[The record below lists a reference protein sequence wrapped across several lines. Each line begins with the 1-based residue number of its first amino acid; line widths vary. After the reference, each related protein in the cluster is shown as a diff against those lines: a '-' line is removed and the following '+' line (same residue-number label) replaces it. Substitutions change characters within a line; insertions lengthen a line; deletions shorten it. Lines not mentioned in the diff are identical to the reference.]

1 MKLHFSRKLLGIP
14 YAVFLIFFVII
25 PMLVIL
31 FYAFTDKEMHL
42 SFGNFIQFFS
52 DPTKLSTIVY
62 SLVIAFITTAVC
74 LLIAYPVA
82 YILARSKMKKKFVI
96 LLLFV
101 TPMWINFVLR
111 INAIRELLAWI
122 GLLGEANY
130 FNTIFGM
137 VYDFLPFMILPLYT
151 TMLKIDE
158 SLYEASADLG
168 GGAFTT
174 FTRVTLPLSMPGV
187 ASGITMVFLPSMTNY
202 VVSDML
208 GNSKVTIIG
217 KFIYEY
223 FGTNWHMGSMVAL
236 VLLIVVFLST
246 WLTGGFREDETVRG
260 QICEQKSSCNQMYQ
274 GSVYRD
280 RAPSAVCSHSAARRL
295 QLHRH
300 RRHRNFGR
308 IFL

>member
-1 MKLHFSRKLLGIP
+1 MRLRFSRKMLGIP
-14 YAVFLIFFVII
+14 YAVFLLFFVII

-42 SFGNFIQFFS
+42 SFENFIRFFS

-62 SLVIAFITTAVC
+62 SLVIGLITTVVC
-74 LLIAYPVA
+74 LVIAYPVA

-111 INAIRELLAWI
+111 VNAIRELLNWM

-151 TMLKIDE
+151 TLLKIDE

-168 GGAFTT
+168 GNAFTA
-174 FTRVTLPLSMPGV
+174 FTRITLPLSMPGI

-236 VLLIVVFLST
+236 VLLIVVLLST
-246 WLTGGFREDETVRG
+246 WLTGGLKEENNARG
-260 QICEQKSSCNQMYQ
+260 TT
-274 GSVYRD
+274 
-280 RAPSAVCSHSAARRL
+280 L
-295 QLHRH
+295 
-300 RRHRNFGR
+300 
-308 IFL
+308 

>member
-1 MKLHFSRKLLGIP
+1 
-14 YAVFLIFFVII
+14 
-25 PMLVIL
+25 
-31 FYAFTDKEMHL
+31 
-42 SFGNFIQFFS
+42 
-52 DPTKLSTIVY
+52 
-62 SLVIAFITTAVC
+62 
-74 LLIAYPVA
+74 
-82 YILARSKMKKKFVI
+82 MKKKFVI

-111 INAIRELLAWI
+111 VNAIRELLNWV

-168 GGAFTT
+168 ANSVTT
-174 FTRVTLPLSMPGV
+174 FVRVTLPLSAPGIV
-187 ASGITMVFLPSMTNY
+187 SGITMVFLPSMTNY

-223 FGTNWHMGSMVAL
+223 FGSNWHMGSMVAL
-236 VLLIVVFLST
+236 ILLIVVFLST
-246 WLTGGFREDETVRG
+246 WLTGGFREDEPARG
-260 QICEQKSSCNQMYQ
+260 SS
-274 GSVYRD
+274 
-280 RAPSAVCSHSAARRL
+280 L
-295 QLHRH
+295 
-300 RRHRNFGR
+300 
-308 IFL
+308 

>member
-1 MKLHFSRKLLGIP
+1 MRLRFSRKTLGIP
-14 YAVFLIFFVII
+14 YAAFLLFFVII
-25 PMLVIL
+25 PMLVII
-31 FYAFTDKEMHL
+31 FYAFTDKEMHI
-42 SFGNFIQFFS
+42 SFENFIRFFS

-62 SLVIAFITTAVC
+62 SLVIALITTAVC

-111 INAIRELLAWI
+111 VNAIRELLNWI

-151 TMLKIDE
+151 TLLKIDE

-168 GGAFTT
+168 GNTFTT
-174 FTRVTLPLSMPGV
+174 FTRITLPLSMPGI

-236 VLLIVVFLST
+236 ILLIVVFLST
-246 WLTGGFREDETVRG
+246 WLTGGFKEESTARG
-260 QICEQKSSCNQMYQ
+260 TNN
-274 GSVYRD
+274 
-280 RAPSAVCSHSAARRL
+280 L
-295 QLHRH
+295 
-300 RRHRNFGR
+300 
-308 IFL
+308 

>member
-1 MKLHFSRKLLGIP
+1 MRLRFSRKTLGIP
-14 YAVFLIFFVII
+14 YAIFLLFFVII
-25 PMLVIL
+25 PMLVII
-31 FYAFTDKEMHL
+31 FYAFTDKEMHI
-42 SFGNFIQFFS
+42 SFDNFVRFFS

-62 SLVIAFITTAVC
+62 SLVIALITTAVC

-111 INAIRELLAWI
+111 VNAIRELLNWV

-151 TMLKIDE
+151 TLLKIDE

-168 GGAFTT
+168 GNGFTT
-174 FTRVTLPLSMPGV
+174 FTRITLPLSMPGI

-236 VLLIVVFLST
+236 ILLIVVFLST
-246 WLTGGFREDETVRG
+246 WLTGGVKEENTVRG
-260 QICEQKSSCNQMYQ
+260 ANI
-274 GSVYRD
+274 
-280 RAPSAVCSHSAARRL
+280 
-295 QLHRH
+295 
-300 RRHRNFGR
+300 
-308 IFL
+308 

>member
-1 MKLHFSRKLLGIP
+1 MRLRFSRKMLGIP
-14 YAVFLIFFVII
+14 YAVFLVFFVLL

-62 SLVIAFITTAVC
+62 SLVIALITTAVC
-74 LLIAYPVA
+74 LAIAYPVA
-82 YILARSKMKKKFVI
+82 YILARSKMKKKFI
-96 LLLFV
+96 LLLLFV

-111 INAIRELLAWI
+111 INAIRELLSWV

-151 TMLKIDE
+151 TLLKIDE

-168 GGAFTT
+168 AGGMTT
-174 FTRVTLPLSMPGV
+174 FARITVPLSMPGIM
-187 ASGITMVFLPSMTNY
+187 SGITMVFLPSMTNY

-236 VLLIVVFLST
+236 ILLIVVFLST
-246 WLTGGFREDETVRG
+246 WLTGGFKEDETVRG
-260 QICEQKSSCNQMYQ
+260 AN
-274 GSVYRD
+274 
-280 RAPSAVCSHSAARRL
+280 L
-295 QLHRH
+295 
-300 RRHRNFGR
+300 
-308 IFL
+308 